1 MKKIVLLFVALV
13 WYVLQT
19 IVNYTLSNYTY
30 IFYNVK

>member
-13 WYVLQT
+13 WYGLQT
-19 IVNYTLSNYTY
+19 IVNYTLNNYTY